1 MRQAYDYWQDQ
12 PGNFFVSTA
21 TPHTRGRRRH
31 GTHTKG
37 SRGSQSV
44 IEDKKCQK
52 GGLERRLTAARLFFG
67 IFVPFTTIPIVRGNS
82 ADSALTGHAASR
94 RAAFDADNDRSDR
107 AQRLGSSRN
116 ATDPQIST
124 DYVYPSG
131 IHTDSF
137 NLSTGSQ

>member
-12 PGNFFVSTA
+12 PGNFFVSAA
-21 TPHTRGRRRH
+21 TPHTRRRRRYD
-31 GTHTKG
+31 THTKG
-37 SRGSQSV
+37 SRGSQCV

-52 GGLERRLTAARLFFG
+52 GGLERRLTAAQLFFG

-94 RAAFDADNDRSDR
+94 RATFDADNDRSDR

-116 ATDPQIST
+116 ATDLQVST

-131 IHTDSF
+131 MHTDSF
-137 NLSTGSQ
+137 NLSAGSQ